1 MLWGTLTASRAAAP
15 CASSSGDRTGLPW
28 VGPDGPRRTQTLE
41 TISVALASTPIRHI
55 RSALMA
61 LFLAVA
67 LVPGFGIPVYAG
79 EQQAPAAEAAP
90 SAPEPGKDAAKEA
103 AKEAPKEVAKEA
115 PKEPAKPLL
124 PDVEVI
130 VSGLV
135 SSIDGLEKSLD
146 RAQADETD
154 LARLRLE
161 IDGFVD
167 GTALSRGYFEPRLGA
182 IKSQIETLGPI
193 PEKDASPEAP
203 QVAAERTR
211 LNTLSAELTGALRT
225 SDLVEERA
233 HQLGDKVQSARQKLF
248 TGRLMA
254 RSLSPLSPQTWKRAV
269 AEIPAG
275 GRQVGMIAKSWMKA
289 AHAQLPL
296 LATLLIAVLGVYA
309 LLKTAVSRL
318 LVQRLDAPRPE
329 QPSFFARAAVASWV
343 APVLALPAVAAV
355 LVFGFGLNG
364 LDLLVHELEQLAP
377 TILTSFVVFVSVSAL
392 ARAVLAPDRPSWR
405 LVNLAD
411 RPARTLAKSLA
422 WIAGLYG
429 ADRVLSELAR
439 LVFLPLPVTVLIA
452 ALSSLL
458 IGFLLVRLV
467 RTTFEPQ
474 YVAVS
479 TEPATASDADR
490 PPVPISRYAPRWL
503 KLPIL
508 AAAAIIIGA
517 VILGYVALGRFVV
530 EQLIAAGSVLVLVM
544 LVHLAIRAMLGA
556 PGSGVKPLQTIL
568 SERAGL
574 NEDQGNAVVSGLT
587 LLLDAVLALI
597 ALPVILLTWG
607 YTILESWSWLKSAIF
622 GFEVGQFKIS
632 FARIVLAVLLFLAL
646 IFLTRL
652 IQRWLKSGVLETAK
666 IDRGIAN
673 SIHTAVGYAG
683 FTLAALVAVSYGGLD
698 ITNFAIVA
706 GALSVGIGFGLQSIV
721 SNFVSGLILLVERP
735 IKVGDWVSVKG
746 QEGYVRRIAVRSTE
760 IETSDRAS
768 LIVPNSDLITST
780 VTNWT
785 HRNALGRVVIKVG
798 VPYDSDPDHVR
809 AVLQKVAQEC
819 QLIMQHPAPTVA
831 FDDFGAES
839 LQFSLRAVIPD
850 VSRSGAVQ
858 TDLRT
863 RILKAFRTE
872 GIDMSP
878 NPAHDI
884 YLRDLDGVKAVLA
897 RIMEERMPK
906 AGDTSAG
913 AEPTDPASTG
923 PAPLHTAAAKPN
935 KD

>member
-1 MLWGTLTASRAAAP
+1 MRSLSNTSWPICRRAAA
-15 CASSSGDRTGLPW
+15 L
-28 VGPDGPRRTQTLE
+28 VL
-41 TISVALASTPIRHI
+41 
-55 RSALMA
+55 SAL
-61 LFLAVA
+61 LGL
-67 LVPGFGIPVYAG
+67 GFNGAGIAG
-79 EQQAPAAEAAP
+79 EQQSPAAELPATVA
-90 SAPEPGKDAAKEA
+90 EPATKEPAKDASKEATKDAA
-103 AKEAPKEVAKEA
+103 
-115 PKEPAKPLL
+115 KEPAKPLL

-135 SSIDGLEKSLD
+135 SSIDTLEKSLE
-146 RAQADETD
+146 RADGDETN

-161 IDGFVD
+161 IDGFID
-167 GTALSRGYFEPRLGA
+167 GTSLSRGYFEPRLGA
-182 IKSQIETLGPI
+182 IKSQIETLGPL
-193 PEKDASPEAP
+193 PEKDAAPEAP
-203 QVAAERTR
+203 QVAAERAR

-275 GRQVGMIAKSWMKA
+275 GRQVGMIARSWVKSA
-289 AHAQLPL
+289 SAQIPPL
-296 LATLLIAVLGVYA
+296 TLLLFAVCGVYA
-309 LLKTAVSRL
+309 LLRTIVQRIL
-318 LVQRLDAPRPE
+318 GQRLDAPRDDA
-329 QPSFFARAAVASWV
+329 PSFFARAAVASWV
-343 APVLALPAVAAV
+343 APLLALPAVVAI
-355 LVFGFGLNG
+355 LIFGFGLNS
-364 LDLLVHELEQLAP
+364 LDLLLHELEQLAP
-377 TILTSFVVFVSVSAL
+377 TILTSFVVFIAVSAL
-392 ARAVLAPDRPSWR
+392 ARAVLAPNRPAWR

-411 RPARTLAKSLA
+411 APARTVAKSLA

-429 ADRVLSELAR
+429 ADRVLSELAS

-467 RTTFEPQ
+467 RTPFEPQ
-474 YVAVS
+474 FVAV
-479 TEPATASDADR
+479 TTDPAQAADADR
-490 PPVPISRYAPRWL
+490 PPMPVSRYAPRWL
-503 KLPIL
+503 KLPVL
-508 AAAAIIIGA
+508 AAAVVIIGA
-517 VILGYVALGRFVV
+517 VALGYVALGRFVV
-530 EQLIAAGSVLVLVM
+530 EQLIAAGSILALVM

-574 NEDQGNAVVSGLT
+574 NEDQGNAVVSGIT
-587 LLLDAVLALI
+587 LLLDAVLGLI

-607 YTILESWSWLKSAIF
+607 YTILESWSWLKQAIF

-632 FARIVLAVLLFLAL
+632 FARIVLAILLFFAL
-646 IFLTRL
+646 VFLTRL
-652 IQRWLKSGVLETAK
+652 IQRWLKSGVLENSK
-666 IDRGIAN
+666 IDHGIAN

-798 VPYDSDPDHVR
+798 VPYDSDPDRVR
-809 AVLQKVAQEC
+809 EVLQGVAKDC
-819 QLIMQHPAPTVA
+819 TLIMQHPAPTVA

-884 YLRDLDGVKAVLA
+884 YLRDLDGVKVLLSRLMA
-897 RIMEERMPK
+897 ER
-906 AGDTSAG
+906 AAQQASDASAPD
-913 AEPTDPASTG
+913 PTDPAGTG
-923 PAPLHTAAAKPN
+923 PTPLRTAAAKPS